1 MFCAE
6 GRLPTYEYECKS
18 CHHRFD
24 ERQSFSSEPVA
35 TCPLCTNGARRVF
48 HAVPVVFKG
57 SGFYVNDYGKGS
69 STDTSGESSSAK
81 KDEAK
86 GAGDGASETGSAS
99 KGGSEN
105 SSESKS
111 QTGSETAAAASK
123 SG

>member
-1 MFCAE
+1 M
-6 GRLPTYEYECKS
+6 PTYEYECRS

-35 TCPLCTNGARRVF
+35 TCPLCMNGARRVF

-69 STDTSGESSSAK
+69 STDTSGESSSAR

-86 GAGDGASETGSAS
+86 GAGDGESGASAAS
-99 KGGSEN
+99 KAGSDGG
-105 SSESKS
+105 SESKS
-111 QTGSETAAAASK
+111 QVGSETAAAASK

>member
-18 CHHRFD
+18 CQHRFD

-81 KDEAK
+81 KDDASS
-86 GAGDGASETGSAS
+86 AAAASETDTAS

-111 QTGSETAAAASK
+111 QAGSETAAAASK